1 MLTDVVSSGGKAIQV
16 TERSWGHSKHASFCL
31 ICYGGVQIVTL
42 LSARRQGSG
51 VKSVGNGVV
60 CGFTLPR
67 SDKLKDR
74 KDDGLLTR
82 HVLSEFA
89 MVL

>member
-1 MLTDVVSSGGKAIQV
+1 MLSAQE
-16 TERSWGHSKHASFCL
+16 ERRFRSLKGLGVGRHSKHASFCL